1 MKYNSQRKQLIIN
14 EYGRNIQTM
23 VDQAMLIDDRET
35 RNKTVRYIISVMG
48 QLNPQLRDIN
58 DYKHKLWDH
67 LYIMSDF
74 KIDVDS
80 PYPIPVKENFESK
93 PDKVNYPSVNIKYKH
108 YGKIIE
114 KLIEKAKDQEEGPI
128 KEAITASIAYHLK
141 KSYLT
146 WNRDS
151 VDDDIILKDLA
162 ILSGNKLVLS
172 EENKLP
178 ASSEIALPQ
187 NYSQIPGKKFN
198 KNKQKQK
205 PFKRKF
211 GSSNSY

>member
-1 MKYNSQRKQLIIN
+1 MKYNSQRKQLIIT

-23 VDQAMLIDDRET
+23 VDKIMIIEDREE
-35 RNKTVRYIISVMG
+35 RNKMARYVIAVMG

-93 PDKVNYPSVNIKYKH
+93 PEKVNYPSMLIKYKH

-114 KLIEKAKDQEEGPI
+114 KLIDKAKDHEDGPI
-128 KEAITASIAYHLK
+128 KEAITGSIAYHLK

-151 VDDDIILKDLA
+151 VDDDVILKDLA
-162 ILSGNKLVLS
+162 TLSNNKLSLS
-172 EENKLP
+172 EANKLP
-178 ASSEIALPQ
+178 ASNEIALPQ
-187 NYSQIPGKKFN
+187 NYSQQPGKKFN

-205 PFKRKF
+205 QFKRKF

>member
-1 MKYNSQRKQLIIN
+1 
-14 EYGRNIQTM
+14 
-23 VDQAMLIDDRET
+23 
-35 RNKTVRYIISVMG
+35 
-48 QLNPQLRDIN
+48 
-58 DYKHKLWDH
+58 
-67 LYIMSDF
+67 MSDF

-128 KEAITASIAYHLK
+128 KEAMTASIAYHLK

-162 ILSGNKLVLS
+162 SLSGNKLVLS

-178 ASSEIALPQ
+178 ASSEISLPQ